1 MEETREKTPQ
11 LPQTPEALRGWPVL
25 LAAALLS
32 AATFWFLRDPLTSFH
47 APGIGITVSHAVLTA
62 VVLGMRRSSLR
73 PVRGNAM
80 GWGLLALSAALSG
93 TYAVHAN
100 DTLRLLSLPVL
111 ILLTAQAL
119 TTLTGRRTFPPLSG
133 EGLLEGVRRFL
144 PGLVSQV
151 ELPFREA
158 SRRMGKAR
166 AERWLAAA
174 AAGLIAGGLA
184 LALLSS
190 ADSVFSG
197 LLTAGVSRF
206 NSRSLFRLLLS
217 AGTGLLLFSHFYT
230 ALCPARE
237 LPPLHRP
244 AAQPAVFCAAL
255 AALALVYAA
264 FAYVQIR
271 YLFAGVESVRM
282 SGGYA
287 AYARSGFFQLTVL
300 ALLTLALILPA
311 ISLCRESRAVRFL
324 SGLTAVLT
332 GVIDASAFFR
342 MRLYMQ
348 AYGLTTLRLVT
359 VWGMAMILLA
369 LLACLARAIRPNL
382 RICAVLALAAL
393 LTWTAGCWLP
403 VDTIIARDHV
413 ARYNAG
419 AGSWESLTSL
429 EHTCCLHSVRDAFE
443 EIRNPG
449 NRLRALEMAE
459 AWRARNPR
467 MPYDWCLCERD
478 TSP

>member
-1 MEETREKTPQ
+1 M
-11 LPQTPEALRGWPVL
+11 
-25 LAAALLS
+25 
-32 AATFWFLRDPLTSFH
+32 
-47 APGIGITVSHAVLTA
+47 
-62 VVLGMRRSSLR
+62 
-73 PVRGNAM
+73 
-80 GWGLLALSAALSG
+80 
-93 TYAVHAN
+93 
-100 DTLRLLSLPVL
+100 
-111 ILLTAQAL
+111 
-119 TTLTGRRTFPPLSG
+119 
-133 EGLLEGVRRFL
+133 
-144 PGLVSQV
+144 
-151 ELPFREA
+151 
-158 SRRMGKAR
+158 
-166 AERWLAAA
+166 
-174 AAGLIAGGLA
+174 
-184 LALLSS
+184 
-190 ADSVFSG
+190 
-197 LLTAGVSRF
+197 
-206 NSRSLFRLLLS
+206 
-217 AGTGLLLFSHFYT
+217 
-230 ALCPARE
+230 
-237 LPPLHRP
+237 
-244 AAQPAVFCAAL
+244 
-255 AALALVYAA
+255 
-264 FAYVQIR
+264 QIR